1 MLKNQMKKVVSVL
14 LSSAIVFGFTGCL
27 DFGGGK
33 KAVIEAAGELAENMA
48 AADASKLIKNS
59 TLDKKSDEA
68 TALTELLSAEYG
80 TDDEKAFYKAVEA
93 TIEYE
98 VDEESVSVN
107 KGEASIDIIFTICDY
122 SKVLQDEYTNIDDLT
137 AAVKKAKTTEVKFT
151 AEFVKEDKEWI
162 PDNVGSKKF
171 MKLYDYRNADINFA
185 LTADMISGFI
195 DTTMSGFWLADDDD
209 IYFDTDFIEY
219 DYYFDS
225 AVLDYAARGERM
237 YFVLSKDGSDLYYG
251 PDFIFG
257 ESTNVVCRVDGDL
270 IGLSSGDTFETGTYT
285 ISLYYVGPY
294 GDEIVDVQSC
304 FVEKSV
310 VVTPPTT
317 GGGNPGDTFPGEGEY
332 YAFEDLTFRSY
343 VINAKWFDY
352 DGYRTGDA
360 VYSTDVLTIA
370 FSLEVDPS
378 CNMTVDY
385 SYYYTDKEDRDSIG
399 EALQNPVYSNTV
411 SPTSYSNGT
420 FYDIDY
426 PVGGEAAPGFYMFVI
441 YEAGTSNVL
450 MYGFCNVA

>member
-1 MLKNQMKKVVSVL
+1 MLKNQMKKAVSVL
-14 LSSAIVFGFTGCL
+14 LTGAIVFGFTGCL

-68 TALTELLSAEYG
+68 VALTELLSADYG
-80 TDDEKAFYKAVEA
+80 SDDAKAFYKAVEA

-98 VDEESVSVN
+98 VDEESVTVN
-107 KGEASIDIIFTICDY
+107 KGEASIDIVFTMCDY

-171 MKLYDYRNADINFA
+171 MKLYDYRNADIDFA
-185 LTADMISGFI
+185 LTADMIAGFI
-195 DTTMSGFWLADDDD
+195 DTTMSGFWLAEDD
-209 IYFDTDFIEY
+209 IYYDTDFIEY
-219 DYYFDS
+219 DYYFNS
-225 AVLDYAARGERM
+225 EVLEYSARGEMM
-237 YFVLSKDGSDLYYG
+237 YFTLSKDGSTLYYG
-251 PDFIFG
+251 PDFVFG
-257 ESTNVVCRVDGDL
+257 ESTNVVCRVDGNL
-270 IGLSSGDTFETGTYT
+270 IGLSNGEAFETGTYT
-285 ISLYYVGPY
+285 ISLFYIGEY
-294 GDEIVDVQSC
+294 GDELVDCQSC

-310 VVTPPTT
+310 ITTPTSS
-317 GGGNPGDTFPGEGEY
+317 GGYSGDTFPGEGEY
-332 YAFEDLTFRSY
+332 YAFDDLTFRGY

-360 VYSTDVLTIA
+360 TYSTDVQTIA

-378 CNMTVDY
+378 CTMTVDY

-399 EALQNPVYSNTV
+399 DALQNPVYSNTV

-441 YEAGTSNVL
+441 YEAGTSHVL

>member
-1 MLKNQMKKVVSVL
+1 MAKTLYEAPNAISFVTDGIQYVIRENVTASTKEAPISLLFEIHYFNKNAGIFQSQTASEECQL
-14 LSSAIVFGFTGCL
+14 LVH
-27 DFGGGK
+27 
-33 KAVIEAAGELAENMA
+33 GELNVRNNTHYILWNVDVTDIITTFAQRLCIDHRGYINGYATIQLKEIDGVSTDIDEDPHICLFGTSGGIKIYDGGELP
-48 AADASKLIKNS
+48 ADTHPFLLARGN
-59 TLDKKSDEA
+59 EEG
-68 TALTELLSAEYG
+68 ALHL
-80 TDDEKAFYKAVEA
+80 YKAE
-93 TIEYE
+93 
-98 VDEESVSVN
+98 
-107 KGEASIDIIFTICDY
+107 
-122 SKVLQDEYTNIDDLT
+122 L
-137 AAVKKAKTTEVKFT
+137 KAMDVIYALK
-151 AEFVKEDKEWI
+151 
-162 PDNVGSKKF
+162 PDQ
-171 MKLYDYRNADINFA
+171 Y
-185 LTADMISGFI
+185 
-195 DTTMSGFWLADDDD
+195 DD

-310 VVTPPTT
+310 VVTPSTT

>member
-68 TALTELLSAEYG
+68 TALTELLSAEYS

-107 KGEASIDIIFTICDY
+107 KGEASIDIVFTICDY

-137 AAVKKAKTTEVKFT
+137 AAVKKAKTTDVKFT

-237 YFVLSKDGSDLYYG
+237 YFVLSKDGSDLYSS
-251 PDFIFG
+251 PEFIFG

-317 GGGNPGDTFPGEGEY
+317 GGGNPGNTFPGEGEY

-378 CNMTVDY
+378 CNISVDY

-399 EALQNPVYSNTV
+399 DALQNPVYSNTV

-426 PVGGEAAPGFYMFVI
+426 PVNGEAAPGFYMFVI

>member
-1 MLKNQMKKVVSVL
+1 MLNNQMKKAVSVL
-14 LSSAIVFGFTGCL
+14 LTGAIVFGFTGCL

-68 TALTELLSAEYG
+68 VALTDLLSADYG
-80 TDDEKAFYKAVEA
+80 SDDAKAFYKAVEA

-98 VDEESVSVN
+98 VDEESVTVN
-107 KGEASIDIIFTICDY
+107 KGEASIDIVFTMCDY

-171 MKLYDYRNADINFA
+171 MKLYDYRNADIDFA
-185 LTADMISGFI
+185 LTADMIAGFI
-195 DTTMSGFWLADDDD
+195 DTTMSGFWLADDD
-209 IYFDTDFIEY
+209 IYYDTDFIEY
-219 DYYFDS
+219 DYYFNS
-225 AVLDYAARGERM
+225 EVLEYSARGEMM
-237 YFVLSKDGSDLYYG
+237 YFTLSKDGSTLYYG
-251 PDFIFG
+251 PDFVFG
-257 ESTNVVCRVDGDL
+257 ESTNVVCRVDGNL
-270 IGLSSGDTFETGTYT
+270 IGLSSGEAFETGTYT
-285 ISLYYVGPY
+285 ISLFYVGEY
-294 GDEIVDVQSC
+294 GDELVDCQSC

-310 VVTPPTT
+310 VTTPTS
-317 GGGNPGDTFPGEGEY
+317 GGGYSGDTFPGEGEY
-332 YAFEDLTFRSY
+332 YAFDDLTFRGY

-352 DGYRTGDA
+352 DGYRTSDA
-360 VYSTDVLTIA
+360 SYSTDVQTIA

-378 CNMTVDY
+378 CTMTVDY

-399 EALQNPVYSNTV
+399 DALQNPVYSNTI

-441 YEAGTSNVL
+441 YEAGTSHVL

>member
-1 MLKNQMKKVVSVL
+1 MLKHQMKKAVSVL
-14 LSSAIVFGFTGCL
+14 LTGAIIFGFTGCL

-33 KAVIEAAGELAENMA
+33 KAVIEAAGELAANMA

-68 TALTELLSAEYG
+68 AALTELLSSEYN
-80 TDDEKAFYKAVEA
+80 TDDEKAFFKAVEA

-107 KGEASIDIIFTICDY
+107 KGEASIDIVFTICDY
-122 SKVLQDEYTNIDDLT
+122 AKVLQDEYTNIDDLT
-137 AAVKKAKTTEVKFT
+137 AAVKKAKTTEVTFT

-171 MKLYDYRNADINFA
+171 LKLYDYRNAEINFA
-185 LTADMISGFI
+185 LTAEMIYGFI
-195 DTTMSGFWLADDDD
+195 DQTMSGFWLADDDC
-209 IYFDTDFIEY
+209 YLDTDFIEY

-225 AVLDYAARGERM
+225 AVLDYASRGELM
-237 YFVLSKDGSDLYYG
+237 YFTLSKDGSTIYYG

-270 IGLSSGDTFETGTYT
+270 IGVAAGEAFDSGVYT
-285 ISLYYVGPY
+285 ISLYYSGPVE
-294 GDEIVDVQSC
+294 DVLIDSKTCVVDKTVLP
-304 FVEKSV
+304 
-310 VVTPPTT
+310 PPTT

-332 YAFEDLTFRSY
+332 YAFDDLTFRSH

-360 VYSTDVLTIA
+360 TYSTGVLTIA
-370 FSLEVDPS
+370 FSIEVDAT
-378 CNMTVDY
+378 CTTTVDY

-399 EALQNPVYSNTV
+399 DALQNPVYSNTV
-411 SPTSYSNGT
+411 SPTSYSNGN

-426 PVGGEAAPGFYMFVI
+426 PVNGEAAPGFYMFVV
-441 YEAGTSNVL
+441 YESGTSNII

>member
-1 MLKNQMKKVVSVL
+1 MLKNQMKKAVSVL
-14 LSSAIVFGFTGCL
+14 LTGAIVFGFTGCL

-68 TALTELLSAEYG
+68 VALTDLLSADYG
-80 TDDEKAFYKAVEA
+80 SDDAKAFYKAVEA

-98 VDEESVSVN
+98 VDEESVTVN
-107 KGEASIDIIFTICDY
+107 KGEASIDIVFTMCDY

-171 MKLYDYRNADINFA
+171 MKLYDYRNADIDFA
-185 LTADMISGFI
+185 LTADMIAGFI
-195 DTTMSGFWLADDDD
+195 DTTMSGFWLADDD
-209 IYFDTDFIEY
+209 IYYDTDFIEY
-219 DYYFDS
+219 DYYFNS
-225 AVLDYAARGERM
+225 EVLEYSARGEMM
-237 YFVLSKDGSDLYYG
+237 YFTLSKDGSTLYYG
-251 PDFIFG
+251 PDFVFG
-257 ESTNVVCRVDGDL
+257 ESTNVVCRVDGNL
-270 IGLSSGDTFETGTYT
+270 IGLSNGEAFETGTYT
-285 ISLYYVGPY
+285 ISLFYVGEY
-294 GDEIVDVQSC
+294 GDELVDCQSC

-310 VVTPPTT
+310 ITTPTS
-317 GGGNPGDTFPGEGEY
+317 GGGYSGDTFPGEGEY
-332 YAFEDLTFRSY
+332 YAFDDLTFRGY

-352 DGYRTGDA
+352 DGYRTSDA
-360 VYSTDVLTIA
+360 SYSTDVQTIA

-378 CNMTVDY
+378 CTMTVDY

-399 EALQNPVYSNTV
+399 DALQNPVYSNTI

-441 YEAGTSNVL
+441 YEAGTSHVL

>member
-1 MLKNQMKKVVSVL
+1 MLKNQMKKAVSVL
-14 LSSAIVFGFTGCL
+14 LTGAIVFGFTGCL

-33 KAVIEAAGELAENMA
+33 KAVIEAAGTLAENMA
-48 AADASKLIKNS
+48 AADANKLIKNS

-68 TALTELLSAEYG
+68 VALTELLSAEYS

-98 VDEESVSVN
+98 VDEESVTVN
-107 KGEASIDIIFTICDY
+107 KGEASIDIVFTICDY

-171 MKLYDYRNADINFA
+171 MKLYDYRKADVDFA
-185 LTADMISGFI
+185 LTADMIYGFI
-195 DTTMSGFWLADDDD
+195 DKTMSGFWLADN
-209 IYFDTDFIEY
+209 DTYLDTNFIEY

-225 AVLDYAARGERM
+225 AVLDYASRGEMM
-237 YFVLSKDGSDLYYG
+237 YFVLAKDGSNIYYG
-251 PDFIFG
+251 PTITFG
-257 ESTNVVCRVDGDL
+257 ESTNVVCRIDGDL
-270 IGLSSGDTFETGTYT
+270 IGLDYGEAFESGVYT
-285 ISLYYVGPY
+285 ISLFYIGSD
-294 GDEIVDVQSC
+294 GDELIDIVTC
-304 FVEKSV
+304 YVEKTV
-310 VVTPPTT
+310 ITPPTS
-317 GGGNPGDTFPGEGEY
+317 GGGYTGDSFPGEGEY
-332 YAFEDLTFRSY
+332 YAFDDLTFRSY
-343 VINAKWFDY
+343 VLNAKWFDY

-360 VYSTDVLTIA
+360 TYSTDVLTIA

-378 CNMTVDY
+378 CTMTVDY

-399 EALQNPVYSNTV
+399 DALQNPVYSNTI

-426 PVGGEAAPGFYMFVI
+426 PVGGEAAPGFYMFVV
-441 YEAGTSNVL
+441 YEAGTSHIL

>member
-1 MLKNQMKKVVSVL
+1 MLKNQLKKALSAVL
-14 LSSAIVFGFTGCL
+14 TGAILLGFTGCL

-33 KAVIEAAGELAENMA
+33 KAVIEAAGTLAENMA
-48 AADASKLIKNS
+48 AADAAKLIKNS

-68 TALTELLSAEYG
+68 VALTDLLSDDLN
-80 TDDEKAFYKAVEA
+80 TDDEKAFFKAVEA

-98 VDEESVSVN
+98 VDEESVSVS
-107 KGEASIDIIFTICDY
+107 KGEASIDIVFTIADY
-122 SKVLQDEYTNIDDLT
+122 SKVLQDDYTNIDDLT

-171 MKLYDYRNADINFA
+171 LKLYDYRNAEINLA

-195 DTTMSGFWLADDDD
+195 DRTMSGFWLADEDD
-209 IYFDTDFIEY
+209 IYYDTDFIEY

-225 AVLDYAARGERM
+225 AVLDYSVRGEMM
-237 YFVLSKDGSDLYYG
+237 YFTLSKDGSTLYYG

-257 ESTNVVCRVDGDL
+257 ESTNVVCRVDGNL
-270 IGLSSGDTFETGTYT
+270 IGLSNGEAFETGTYT
-285 ISLYYVGPY
+285 ISLFYIGAN
-294 GDEIVDVQSC
+294 GDELVDVQSC

-310 VVTPPTT
+310 VVPTTT
-317 GGGNPGDTFPGEGEY
+317 GGGYSGDTFPGEGEY
-332 YAFEDLTFRSY
+332 YAFEDMTFRSY

-352 DGYRTGDA
+352 DGYRTSDA
-360 VYSTDVLTIA
+360 SYSTGVLTIA

-378 CNMTVDY
+378 CTMAVDY
-385 SYYYTDKEDRDSIG
+385 GYYYTDSEDRDSIG
-399 EALQNPVYSNTV
+399 AALQNPVYSNTV

-426 PVGGEAAPGFYMFVI
+426 PVNGEAAPGFYMFII
-441 YEAGTSNVL
+441 YEAGTSNIL

>member
-1 MLKNQMKKVVSVL
+1 MLKNQMKKAVSVL
-14 LSSAIVFGFTGCL
+14 LSGAIVFGFTGCL

-68 TALTELLSAEYG
+68 VALTELLSADYSS
-80 TDDEKAFYKAVEA
+80 DDEKAFYKAVEA

-107 KGEASIDIIFTICDY
+107 KGEASIDIVFTICDY
-122 SKVLQDEYTNIDDLT
+122 AKVLQDDYTNIDDLT

-171 MKLYDYRNADINFA
+171 LKLYDYRNAEINLA

-195 DTTMSGFWLADDDD
+195 DTTMSGFWLAEDD
-209 IYFDTDFIEY
+209 IYYDTNFIEY

-225 AVLDYAARGERM
+225 AVLDYASRNEMM
-237 YFVLSKDGSDLYYG
+237 YFVLSKDGSNLYYG
-251 PDFIFG
+251 PDFVFG

-270 IGLSSGDTFETGTYT
+270 IGLSTGEFFETGTYT
-285 ISLYYVGPY
+285 ISLFYIGAY
-294 GDEIVDVQSC
+294 GDELVDVQSC

-310 VVTPPTT
+310 VPTSTT
-317 GGGNPGDTFPGEGEY
+317 GGGYTGDEFPGENIY
-332 YAFEDLTFRSY
+332 YAFDDMNFRSY

-360 VYSTDVLTIA
+360 TYSTDVLTIA

-385 SYYYTDKEDRDSIG
+385 SYYYTDQEDSDSIG
-399 EALQNPVYSNTV
+399 DALQNPVYSNTIT
-411 SPTSYSNGT
+411 PTTYSNGT

-426 PVGGEAAPGFYMFVI
+426 PVNGEAAPGFYMFVV
-441 YEAGTSNVL
+441 YETGTSHIL

>member
-1 MLKNQMKKVVSVL
+1 MLKNQMKKAVSVL
-14 LSSAIVFGFTGCL
+14 LSGAIIFGFTGCL

-68 TALTELLSAEYG
+68 VALTELLSADYSS
-80 TDDEKAFYKAVEA
+80 DDEKAFYKAVEA

-107 KGEASIDIIFTICDY
+107 KGEASIDIVFTICDY
-122 SKVLQDEYTNIDDLT
+122 AKVLQDDYTNIDDLT

-171 MKLYDYRNADINFA
+171 LKLYDYRNAEINLA

-195 DTTMSGFWLADDDD
+195 DTTMSGFWLAEDD
-209 IYFDTDFIEY
+209 IYYDTDFIEY

-225 AVLDYAARGERM
+225 AVLDYASRNEMM
-237 YFVLSKDGSDLYYG
+237 YFVLSKDGSNLYYG
-251 PDFIFG
+251 PDFVFG

-270 IGLSSGDTFETGTYT
+270 IGLSNGEFFETGTYT
-285 ISLYYVGPY
+285 ISLFYIGAY
-294 GDEIVDVQSC
+294 GDELVDVQSC

-310 VVTPPTT
+310 VPTSTT
-317 GGGNPGDTFPGEGEY
+317 GGGYTGDEFPGENVY
-332 YAFEDLTFRSY
+332 YAFDDMNFRSY

-360 VYSTDVLTIA
+360 TYSTDVLTIA

-385 SYYYTDKEDRDSIG
+385 SYYYTEQEDSDSIG
-399 EALQNPVYSNTV
+399 DALQNPVYSNTIT
-411 SPTSYSNGT
+411 PTTYSNGT

-426 PVGGEAAPGFYMFVI
+426 PVNGEAAPGFYMFVV
-441 YEAGTSNVL
+441 YEEGTSHIL

>member
-1 MLKNQMKKVVSVL
+1 MLRNQMKKAVSVL
-14 LSSAIVFGFTGCL
+14 LTGAIIFGFTGCL

-33 KAVIEAAGELAENMA
+33 KAVIEAAGTLAENMA
-48 AADASKLIKNS
+48 AADANKLIKNS

-68 TALTELLSAEYG
+68 VALTELLSAEYSS
-80 TDDEKAFYKAVEA
+80 DDEKAFYKAVEA

-107 KGEASIDIIFTICDY
+107 KNEASIDIVFTICDY
-122 SKVLQDEYTNIDDLT
+122 SKVLQDDYTNIDELT

-171 MKLYDYRNADINFA
+171 MKLYDYRNADINLA
-185 LTADMISGFI
+185 LTADMISSFI
-195 DTTMSGFWLADDDD
+195 DTTMSGFWLAENDC
-209 IYFDTDFIEY
+209 YTDTNFIEY

-225 AVLDYAARGERM
+225 AVLDYANRGEQM
-237 YFVLSKDGSDLYYG
+237 YFALYQDGSAIYYG
-251 PDFIFG
+251 PNFVFG
-257 ESTNVVCRVDGDL
+257 EATNVACRVDGDQ
-270 IGLSSGDTFETGTYT
+270 IGLSSNEAFETGVYT
-285 ISLYYVGPY
+285 INLFYVGPD
-294 GDEIVDVQSC
+294 GDELVDIQTC
-304 FVEKSV
+304 YVEKTV
-310 VVTPPTT
+310 LPPPTT
-317 GGGNPGDTFPGEGEY
+317 SGGSGSGDIFPGEGEY
-332 YAFEDLTFRSY
+332 YAFDDLTFRSF

-352 DGYRTGDA
+352 DGYKTGDA
-360 VYSTDVLTIA
+360 TYSTDVQTIA
-370 FSLEVDPS
+370 FSLEVVSS

-385 SYYYTDKEDRDSIG
+385 CYYYTDKEDRDSIG

-426 PVGGEAAPGFYMFVI
+426 DVNGEAAPGFYMFVI
-441 YEAGTSNVL
+441 YESGTSNVL

>member
-1 MLKNQMKKVVSVL
+1 
-14 LSSAIVFGFTGCL
+14 
-27 DFGGGK
+27 
-33 KAVIEAAGELAENMA
+33 
-48 AADASKLIKNS
+48 
-59 TLDKKSDEA
+59 
-68 TALTELLSAEYG
+68 
-80 TDDEKAFYKAVEA
+80 
-93 TIEYE
+93 
-98 VDEESVSVN
+98 
-107 KGEASIDIIFTICDY
+107 
-122 SKVLQDEYTNIDDLT
+122 
-137 AAVKKAKTTEVKFT
+137 
-151 AEFVKEDKEWI
+151 
-162 PDNVGSKKF
+162 
-171 MKLYDYRNADINFA
+171 
-185 LTADMISGFI
+185 MISGFI
-195 DTTMSGFWLADDDD
+195 DKTMSGFWLADDND
-209 IYFDTDFIEY
+209 IYNDTDFIEY

-225 AVLDYAARGERM
+225 AVLDYSARGERM
-237 YFVLSKDGSDLYYG
+237 YFVLSKDGSNLYTG

-285 ISLYYVGPY
+285 ISLYYVGPN

-332 YAFEDLTFRSY
+332 YAFDDLTFRSY
-343 VINAKWFDY
+343 VLNAKWFDY
-352 DGYRTGDA
+352 DGYRTDDA
-360 VYSTDVLTIA
+360 TYSTDVLTIA

-378 CNMTVDY
+378 CTMTVDY

-399 EALQNPVYSNTV
+399 DALQNPVYSNTI

-426 PVGGEAAPGFYMFVI
+426 PVGGEAAPGFYMFVV
-441 YEAGTSNVL
+441 YEAGTSHIL

>member
-1 MLKNQMKKVVSVL
+1 MLKNQMKKAVSVL
-14 LSSAIVFGFTGCL
+14 LSGAIVFGFTGCL

-68 TALTELLSAEYG
+68 VALTELLSADYSS
-80 TDDEKAFYKAVEA
+80 DDEKAFYKAVEA

-107 KGEASIDIIFTICDY
+107 KGEASIDIVFTICDY
-122 SKVLQDEYTNIDDLT
+122 AKVLQDDYTNIDDLT

-171 MKLYDYRNADINFA
+171 LKLYDYRNAEINLA

-195 DTTMSGFWLADDDD
+195 DTTMSGFWLAEDD
-209 IYFDTDFIEY
+209 IYYDTNFIEY

-225 AVLDYAARGERM
+225 AVLDYASRNEMM
-237 YFVLSKDGSDLYYG
+237 YFVLSKDGSNLYYG
-251 PDFIFG
+251 PDFVFG

-270 IGLSSGDTFETGTYT
+270 IGLSTGEFFETGTYT
-285 ISLYYVGPY
+285 ISLFYIGAY
-294 GDEIVDVQSC
+294 GDELVDVQSC

-310 VVTPPTT
+310 VPTSTT
-317 GGGNPGDTFPGEGEY
+317 GGGYTGDEFPGENVY
-332 YAFEDLTFRSY
+332 YAFDDMNFRSY

-360 VYSTDVLTIA
+360 TYSTDVLTIA

-385 SYYYTDKEDRDSIG
+385 SYYYTEQEDSDSIG
-399 EALQNPVYSNTV
+399 DALQNPVYSNTI
-411 SPTSYSNGT
+411 SPTTYSNGT

-426 PVGGEAAPGFYMFVI
+426 PVNGEAAPGFYMFVV
-441 YEAGTSNVL
+441 YEAGTSHIL

>member
-1 MLKNQMKKVVSVL
+1 MLKNQMKKAVSVL
-14 LSSAIVFGFTGCL
+14 LTGAIVFGFTGCL

-68 TALTELLSAEYG
+68 VALTDLLSADYG
-80 TDDEKAFYKAVEA
+80 SDDAKAFYKAVEA

-98 VDEESVSVN
+98 VDEESVTVN
-107 KGEASIDIIFTICDY
+107 KGEASIDIVFTMCDY

-171 MKLYDYRNADINFA
+171 MKLYDYRNADIDFA
-185 LTADMISGFI
+185 LTADMIAGFI
-195 DTTMSGFWLADDDD
+195 DTTMSGFWLADDD
-209 IYFDTDFIEY
+209 IYYDTDFIEY
-219 DYYFDS
+219 DYYFNS
-225 AVLDYAARGERM
+225 EVLDYAARGELM
-237 YFVLSKDGSDLYYG
+237 YFTLSKDGSTLYYG
-251 PDFIFG
+251 PDFTFG

-270 IGLSSGDTFETGTYT
+270 IGLTYGEAFETGTYT
-285 ISLYYVGPY
+285 ISLFYIGEY
-294 GDEIVDVQSC
+294 GDELVDCQSC

-310 VVTPPTT
+310 VTTPIS
-317 GGGNPGDTFPGEGEY
+317 GGGYSGDTFPGEGEY
-332 YAFEDLTFRSY
+332 YAFDDLTFRGY

-352 DGYRTGDA
+352 DGYRTSDA
-360 VYSTDVLTIA
+360 SYSTDVQTIA

-378 CNMTVDY
+378 CTMTVDY

-399 EALQNPVYSNTV
+399 DALQNPVYSNTI

-441 YEAGTSNVL
+441 YEAGTSHVL

>member
-1 MLKNQMKKVVSVL
+1 MLKNQMKKAVSVL
-14 LSSAIVFGFTGCL
+14 LSGAIVFGFTGCL

-68 TALTELLSAEYG
+68 VALTELLSADYSS
-80 TDDEKAFYKAVEA
+80 DDEKAFYKAVEA

-107 KGEASIDIIFTICDY
+107 KGEASIDIVFTICDY
-122 SKVLQDEYTNIDDLT
+122 AKVLQDDYTNIDDLT

-171 MKLYDYRNADINFA
+171 LKLYDYRNAEINLA

-195 DTTMSGFWLADDDD
+195 DTTMSGFWLAEDD
-209 IYFDTDFIEY
+209 IYYDTNFIEY

-225 AVLDYAARGERM
+225 AVLDYASRNEMM
-237 YFVLSKDGSDLYYG
+237 YFVLSKDGSNLYYG
-251 PDFIFG
+251 PDFVFG

-270 IGLSSGDTFETGTYT
+270 IGLSTGEFFETGTYT
-285 ISLYYVGPY
+285 ISLFYIGAY
-294 GDEIVDVQSC
+294 GDELVDVQSC

-310 VVTPPTT
+310 VPTSTT
-317 GGGNPGDTFPGEGEY
+317 GGGYTGDEFPGENIY
-332 YAFEDLTFRSY
+332 YAFDDMNFRSY

-360 VYSTDVLTIA
+360 TYSTDVLTIA

-385 SYYYTDKEDRDSIG
+385 SYYYTEQEDSDSIG
-399 EALQNPVYSNTV
+399 DALQNPVYSNTI
-411 SPTSYSNGT
+411 SPTTYSNGT

-426 PVGGEAAPGFYMFVI
+426 PVNGEAAPGFYMFVV
-441 YEAGTSNVL
+441 YETGTSHIL

>member
-1 MLKNQMKKVVSVL
+1 MLKNQMKKAVSVL
-14 LSSAIVFGFTGCL
+14 LSGAIVFGFTGCL

-68 TALTELLSAEYG
+68 VALTELLSADYSS
-80 TDDEKAFYKAVEA
+80 DDEKAFYKAVEA

-107 KGEASIDIIFTICDY
+107 KGEASIDIVFTICDY
-122 SKVLQDEYTNIDDLT
+122 AKVLQDDYTNIDDLT

-171 MKLYDYRNADINFA
+171 MKLYDYRNAEINLA

-195 DTTMSGFWLADDDD
+195 DTTMSGFWLAEDD
-209 IYFDTDFIEY
+209 IYYDTNFIEY

-225 AVLDYAARGERM
+225 AVLDYASRNEMM
-237 YFVLSKDGSDLYYG
+237 YFVLSKDGSNLYYG
-251 PDFIFG
+251 PDFVFG

-270 IGLSSGDTFETGTYT
+270 IGLSTGEFFETGTYT
-285 ISLYYVGPY
+285 ISLFYIGAY
-294 GDEIVDVQSC
+294 GDELVDVQSC

-310 VVTPPTT
+310 VPTSTT
-317 GGGNPGDTFPGEGEY
+317 GGGYTGDEFPGENVY
-332 YAFEDLTFRSY
+332 YAFDDMNFRSY

-360 VYSTDVLTIA
+360 TYSTDVLTIA

-385 SYYYTDKEDRDSIG
+385 SYYYTEQEDSDSIG
-399 EALQNPVYSNTV
+399 DALQNPVYSNTI
-411 SPTSYSNGT
+411 SPTTYSNGT

-426 PVGGEAAPGFYMFVI
+426 PVNGEAAPGFYMFVV
-441 YEAGTSNVL
+441 YEAGTSHIL